1 MAGRRRDERYAP
13 AASWEGTLRVLRD
26 VIVHEEPSGSLV
38 AIAGSPGVVGEAL
51 TLDLASG
58 GRVVRLVVR
67 VLDSRP
73 VVLDGGVR
81 HRMRLDV
88 VEWTQWAEKAEK
100 AETGCGAH
108 GEIGPHVV

>member
-38 AIAGSPGVVGEAL
+38 AFGGSPGVVGETL

-58 GRVVRLVVR
+58 GQVVRLAVR

-88 VEWTQWAEKAEK
+88 VEWTQWAE
-100 AETGCGAH
+100 TGCGAH
-108 GEIGPHVV
+108 GEIGPHGV